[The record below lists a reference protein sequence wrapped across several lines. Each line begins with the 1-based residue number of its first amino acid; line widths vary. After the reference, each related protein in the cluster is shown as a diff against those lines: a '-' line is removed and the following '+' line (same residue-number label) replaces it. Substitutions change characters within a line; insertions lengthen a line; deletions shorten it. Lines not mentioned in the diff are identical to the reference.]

1 MAIIVF
7 TQPVPFP
14 IAPLRQV
21 LNAQLP
27 LYKWQIGEADDG
39 GAKTMA
45 QWSDH
50 QLIAGRTDATVLFCE
65 LFARPEPLAGDAP
78 VHSWHLEIR
87 RPTTD
92 NDMIAHRVL
101 LLIASVVMVPDD
113 AALCQLLPGGGWL
126 SRDETL
132 RAAKALLAGESLEKL
147 AHFGRPASTFAG
159 SRAAAPAATASPRG
173 EGRYS
178 GLSQEQALRLGD
190 MDETM
195 ARILH
200 EKGMGEIADGM
211 GLTKPPAFAHE
222 LPQPDRLPTM
232 VLLAREPLILD
243 WGQVGDGLRAIDPAG
258 DWQVGQ
264 TGISH
269 GALLGRGATIRFDT
283 GQAPL
288 PAYLL
293 AQAQARSHGLTEEDK
308 RTIATHRLHHSVT
321 VDLDTRA
328 ADFLAVRQVAKVATL
343 LIGLA
348 AKRHG
353 CVGLFNAG
361 VGTVMPVDRVYQ
373 QIGILGSDE
382 VPITLWTW
390 AAFHSIEADAISI
403 STGGMLPFTG
413 YEVELWNA
421 PGTLEQV
428 AERLNGVLRYL
439 LINGPVIIHGDTIG
453 DHASDR
459 STRCFLGDSR
469 ADRGERT
476 VPAML
481 LEFDAPEVARP
492 KADMPRPDSPPPA
505 PPLAPPPVPARTAPT
520 GLVRRPPGSFG
531 RKGL

>member
-27 LYKWQIGEADDG
+27 LYKWQIGEDDDG
-39 GAKTMA
+39 GAETMA

-50 QLIAGRTDATVLFCE
+50 QLIAGRTDATILFCE

-92 NDMIAHRVL
+92 NDAIAHRVL
-101 LLIASVVMVPDD
+101 LLIASVVMIPDD

-147 AHFGRPASTFAG
+147 AQFGRPASAFAG
-159 SRAAAPAATASPRG
+159 SRAAQPATTAPRR
-173 EGRYS
+173 EGRYAN
-178 GLSQEQALRLGD
+178 LSAEQAMRLGD

-200 EKGMGEIADGM
+200 EKGMGNIADGM

-243 WGQVGDGLRAIDPAG
+243 WAQVGDGLRAIDPAG
-258 DWQVGQ
+258 DWTVGQ

-269 GALLGRGATIRFDT
+269 GALHGRGATIRFDT

-293 AQAQARSHGLTEEDK
+293 AQAQARSHGLTDEDK
-308 RTIATHRLHHSVT
+308 RVIATHRLHHSLT
-321 VDLDTRA
+321 IDLDTRA
-328 ADFLAVRQVAKVATL
+328 ADFIAVRQVAKVATL

-361 VGTVMPVDRVYQ
+361 VGTVMPIARLQQ

-390 AAFHSIEADAISI
+390 AAYHSIRPDAISI
-403 STGGMLPFTG
+403 STGGMRPFTG

-439 LINGPVIIHGDTIG
+439 LINGPVISHGDTIG
-453 DHASDR
+453 DHAADR
-459 STRCFLGDSR
+459 STRCFMGDSR
-469 ADRGERT
+469 ADRGEDV
-476 VPAML
+476 VPVML
-481 LEFDAPEVARP
+481 LEFDAPEVANP
-492 KADMPRPDSPPPA
+492 KADLPRPDAPPSSPQHQPSPPPTRPA
-505 PPLAPPPVPARTAPT
+505 PAGFGRRAP
-520 GLVRRPPGSFG
+520 GGFG